1 MDKITVLIID
11 APALLTTEV
20 RHALSQQPDFR
31 VVDCNPV
38 DDLLVAIEVNL
49 PDIVL
54 LGSDL
59 ATLSGLELGKKI
71 TCFFP
76 NSKVMMLSPNPN
88 DEELFEVIKTASV
101 AYLNKNI
108 AADELVRTIRRAY
121 SGEYPINNSL
131 IARTSVAKYVLNQF
145 QDIASMVK
153 ATDHLIAPLNT
164 LEKEIL
170 TCAAGG
176 ITERRIALTLKTS
189 EQVIKNH
196 ISAILRKLITYD
208 RVCGVTLSMQNTPL
222 SVEQTNKDKV
232 AAF

>member
-11 APALLTTEV
+11 TQALLTTGV
-20 RHALSQQPDFR
+20 RQALSQQPDFR
-31 VVDCNPV
+31 VLDCNPV
-38 DDLLVAIEVNL
+38 DDLLVVIEANL
-49 PDIVL
+49 PDVVL

-71 TCFFP
+71 TRFFP
-76 NSKVMMLSPNPN
+76 NSKVIILSPNPN
-88 DEELFEVIKTASV
+88 DEELFEVIKTAAV
-101 AYLNKNI
+101 AYLSKNI
-108 AADELVRTIRRAY
+108 ATDELIRTIRRAY

-145 QDIASMVK
+145 QEIASMVK
-153 ATDHLIAPLNT
+153 ATDRSVAPLNT
-164 LEKEIL
+164 MEKEIL

-189 EQVIKNH
+189 EQVVENH

-208 RVCGVTLSMQNTPL
+208 RACAAALAMQNDSLP
-222 SVEQTNKDKV
+222 VERTHKDKV